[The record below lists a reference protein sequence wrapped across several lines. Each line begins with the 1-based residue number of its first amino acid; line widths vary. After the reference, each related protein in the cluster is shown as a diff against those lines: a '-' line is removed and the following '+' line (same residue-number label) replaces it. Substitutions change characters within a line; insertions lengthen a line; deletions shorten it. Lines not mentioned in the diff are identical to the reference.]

1 RGRLSGR
8 NGAAPERSRD
18 RLAAGGSG
26 GTVCSGA
33 PRSGRRREP
42 PARARRADG
51 RGSPRE
57 APRRVPDGAASV
69 THRRGHLAVARRPGR
84 AAARPGHRASAH
96 RSRGLRAADGAGSSG
111 SPKEGGSVMCRPEW
125 RSWMV
130 GAVVGLL
137 VLTTTGWASAA
148 DSKLRVVVIAP
159 FDATALEREEQWM
172 GEGVAQIL
180 ALGLAQNAS
189 IVQIDRV
196 RLRAVGRAEAWS
208 EPVLAQAARS
218 VRADAALFG
227 RLERRGTDV
236 AVVPQLMEIKQ
247 SGPEVASLEPVV
259 APSGELFGRLAVLPV
274 TYARTLRVATTEA
287 DAGRIEKAA
296 RPPRVPRAFEPFARG
311 QISALRADQE
321 GNEAAVD
328 LLSRAVEVDPSFVV
342 AAYTLGVVHSSLG
355 NRWKAAAQFRA
366 ATQLDPT
373 YPEPYKALGDLYLSQ
388 PRRLFDQA
396 VEAYRKAIDL
406 DPHSVDAR
414 MGLGEV
420 YEEKGLY
427 REATEEYRRVIEID
441 GKHTGAMYNLALVY
455 EKVDPKAAIAQW
467 ERYIEL
473 AAPLATEKDWVDV
486 ARQHLRKLKNQ
497 VKD

>member
-1 RGRLSGR
+1 M
-8 NGAAPERSRD
+8 
-18 RLAAGGSG
+18 
-26 GTVCSGA
+26 
-33 PRSGRRREP
+33 
-42 PARARRADG
+42 
-51 RGSPRE
+51 
-57 APRRVPDGAASV
+57 
-69 THRRGHLAVARRPGR
+69 VA
-84 AAARPGHRASAH
+84 
-96 RSRGLRAADGAGSSG
+96 
-111 SPKEGGSVMCRPEW
+111 
-125 RSWMV
+125 
-130 GAVVGLL
+130 AVVSLL
-137 VLTTTGWASAA
+137 VLAPTAGAGAA
-148 DSKLRVVVIAP
+148 DSKLRIVVIAP

-172 GEGVAQIL
+172 GEGVVQIL
-180 ALGLAQNAS
+180 SLGLTQNAS
-189 IVQIDRV
+189 IVQIDRA
-196 RLRAVGRAEAWS
+196 RLRAAGRVEPWTEAA
-208 EPVLAQAARS
+208 LAQAARG

-227 RLERRGTDV
+227 RFERRGTDI
-236 AVVPQLMEIKQ
+236 AVVPQLMEIKPG
-247 SGPEVASLEPVV
+247 GPEVVSLEPVV
-259 APSGELFGRLAVLPV
+259 APSAELLGRAATLPLAYVR
-274 TYARTLRVATTEA
+274 ALRVPTTEA
-287 DAGRIEKAA
+287 EASRIEKAA
-296 RPPRVPRAFEPFARG
+296 RPTRVPRAFELFSRG

-328 LLSRAVEVDPSFVV
+328 LLSRSVEIDPSFVV

-366 ATQLDPT
+366 ATQLDPS

-396 VEAYRKAIDL
+396 VEAYAKAIELRPFYADAFVGLGDAKAAKSDVDGAIAAYQKALVYNPVNPRVYMSLGKIYYGEKGLYYEAVNAYKKAIEL
-406 DPHSVDAR
+406 DPQSVDAR

-427 REATEEYRRVIEID
+427 KEATEEYRRVIEID

-455 EKVDPKAAIAQW
+455 EKVDPKAAIVQW